1 MTLNARLCRLHFPT
15 RLVSKLFLS
24 KLLVLALLAAT
35 ADGANNDPNNPG
47 GFNKKLTLKPEVK
60 PAFHVMPMTHRFVA
74 RRGKLIPFQFEI
86 ESIDRST
93 TVTVETVALKQD
105 LSGTI
110 LPDTDSPAPDNVRLL
125 SPDRMELKDNERKQI
140 KCQVRVPLT
149 QANFHSFGILVT
161 DLGRV
166 VERTPLQADDNVTRR
181 VGIRFV
187 TRYMLR
193 VDIEIQGT
201 RGEDV
206 AKIEIESAEL
216 VDADGFPKTRAV
228 IMNPTD
234 SPLELQAVCRLLGG
248 GSQIGKHKFNLVMP
262 CRFTMDSEERQGIRI
277 LPGAR
282 IRLEEFVRDVVFPG
296 AHDLEIDLISNHRS
310 RKKEVI
316 PIDIRPGDF
325 PGQDAA
331 VLQAIRDVTISPA
344 QVELSLRRGGKRMRT
359 IEIQN
364 NSPETVHVDAIKSTS
379 PRDQEWLIMQPSSVS
394 IRSGSKRRIMA
405 MIDIKQ
411 QYVSS
416 RYANIT
422 LALNNDQ
429 GESVGTFDLPVAL
442 LTRSEETPDLQI
454 GSLGWDGGSQ
464 PPAFVVPIHNN
475 GEVHA
480 ALNAKLVMTDAFGR
494 VVEMRSGY
502 GRWVLPSQQTE
513 LRFRTK
519 FAPPPGDYQFRL
531 TIDGSNEMEP
541 IETQD
546 MIRFSPPESDQP
558 TADVTVENEPQAE
571 S

>member
-1 MTLNARLCRLHFPT
+1 MTLNVRLCT
-15 RLVSKLFLS
+15 
-24 KLLVLALLAAT
+24 LLISTVFAA
-35 ADGANNDPNNPG
+35 AACGANNDPSNPG

-74 RRGKLIPFQFEI
+74 RRGKLIPFEFEI
-86 ESIDRST
+86 ESIDRAT

-110 LPDTDSPAPDNVRLL
+110 LPDTDSPAPDNVSLL
-125 SPDRMELKDNERKQI
+125 SPAQMELRDNERKQI

-166 VERTPLQADDNVTRR
+166 VERTPLQAGDNVTRR

-206 AKIEIESAEL
+206 AKIEIETADL
-216 VDADGFPKTRAV
+216 VDADGFPKARAT

-234 SPLELQAVCRLLGG
+234 SPLEFQAVCRLLGG
-248 GSQIGKHKFNLVMP
+248 GTQVGKHKFNLVMP
-262 CRFTMDSEERQGIRI
+262 CRFTMDSEERQDIRI

-282 IRLEEFVRDVVFPG
+282 IRLEEFVGDVVFPG
-296 AHDLEIDLISNHRS
+296 SHDLEIDLISNHRS
-310 RKKEVI
+310 RKKELI

-344 QVELSLRRGGKRMRT
+344 NVELSLRRGGKRMRA

-364 NSPETVHVDAIKSTS
+364 NSPETVHVDATKSTS
-379 PRDQEWLIMQPSSVS
+379 ARGREWLIVQPSNAS

-411 QYVSS
+411 QYHAS
-416 RYANIT
+416 RYAKIT
-422 LALNNDQ
+422 LSLNNDQ

-442 LTRSEETPDLQI
+442 LTRSDETPELQI

-464 PPAFVVPIHNN
+464 PPAFVVPIRNN

-494 VVEMRSGY
+494 AVEMRSGY
-502 GRWVLPSQQTE
+502 GRWILPSEQTD
-513 LRFRTK
+513 LRFKTE
-519 FAPPPGDYQFRL
+519 FAPPPGDYRFKL
-531 TIDGSNEMEP
+531 TIDGSNAMEP
-541 IETQD
+541 IEVED
-546 MIRFSPPESDQP
+546 MIRFSSPELDQP
-558 TADVTVENEPQAE
+558 TADTVEFEPQPE